1 MPSCSN
7 GHILCL
13 PCKEKILEKALEERM
28 EASCPTCKGSLG
40 NHTSLLAARL
50 LEGVVHECKFEECDE
65 KMLLEDLERH
75 EKGCGFRP
83 VRCPFSGHILPL
95 INILSGHQHDEKNR
109 LTSANL
115 EYGKMAIFERAVTQ
129 GDEGF
134 NGTDTLHHPEI
145 PGARFFFKSRITA
158 NRIHCFEVEGFTDP
172 GGIIR
177 KPIKFKIS
185 ILDKAAQPVL
195 DFITA
200 TIPINLKPWGDFS
213 LMVPEESLAKVGT
226 RGSEPNQFYYNVG
239 ITLIK

>member
-1 MPSCSN
+1 
-7 GHILCL
+7 
-13 PCKEKILEKALEERM
+13 
-28 EASCPTCKGSLG
+28 
-40 NHTSLLAARL
+40 
-50 LEGVVHECKFEECDE
+50 
-65 KMLLEDLERH
+65 
-75 EKGCGFRP
+75 
-83 VRCPFSGHILPL
+83 
-95 INILSGHQHDEKNR
+95 
-109 LTSANL
+109 
-115 EYGKMAIFERAVTQ
+115 MAIFERAVTQ

>member
-1 MPSCSN
+1 MATSSACRARRRSWQRPWKR
-7 GHILCL
+7 GWKQAA
-13 PCKEKILEKALEERM
+13 PPAR
-28 EASCPTCKGSLG
+28 GFLG

-50 LEGVVHECKFEECDE
+50 LEGVLHECKFEECDE

-75 EKGCGFRP
+75 EKGCDYRP
-83 VRCPFSGHILPL
+83 VRCPFSDHILPL
-95 INILSGHQHDEKNR
+95 INILSGHQYDEKNN

-158 NRIHCFEVEGFTDP
+158 NRIHCFEVAGFTYTGD
-172 GGIIR
+172 IC
-177 KPIKFKIS
+177 KNIKFKIS

-195 DFITA
+195 DFITSA
-200 TIPINLKPWGDFS
+200 IPINLKPWGDFS

-226 RGSEPNQFYYNVG
+226 RGSEPDQFCYSVG